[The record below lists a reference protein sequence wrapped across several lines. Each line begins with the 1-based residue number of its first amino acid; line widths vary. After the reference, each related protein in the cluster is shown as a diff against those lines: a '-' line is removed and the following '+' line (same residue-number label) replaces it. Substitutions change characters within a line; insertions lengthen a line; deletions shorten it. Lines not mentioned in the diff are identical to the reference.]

1 MTPMPLINM
10 IIGAALL
17 LFGRRL
23 FWLFVAGVGFVAGMT
38 LATAWFGGNSSLVI
52 VLIAAGVGII
62 GAILSVFLQGAVV
75 AIAGFLSGGYLAY
88 TLALGTN
95 HESLS
100 WISFLIGGVIGAL
113 LVVAL
118 FDWALIGLSALT
130 GATVITENLALDQT
144 MSALLFLALLVFG
157 VVVQTRQLTK
167 SPPAHKRAQ

>member
-1 MTPMPLINM
+1 MTTMPLIN
-10 IIGAALL
+10 IIVGAALL

-38 LATAWFGGNSSLVI
+38 LATAWFGGNISPVVI
-52 VLIAAGVGII
+52 LIATGVGII

-95 HESLS
+95 HASFA
-100 WISFLIGGVIGAL
+100 WIAFFIGGVIGAL
-113 LVVAL
+113 LVVGL

-130 GATVITENLALDQT
+130 GATVISENVALDRT
-144 MSALLFLALLVFG
+144 ASTLLFLALIVFG

-167 SPPAHKRAQ
+167 TPPAHKNGQ